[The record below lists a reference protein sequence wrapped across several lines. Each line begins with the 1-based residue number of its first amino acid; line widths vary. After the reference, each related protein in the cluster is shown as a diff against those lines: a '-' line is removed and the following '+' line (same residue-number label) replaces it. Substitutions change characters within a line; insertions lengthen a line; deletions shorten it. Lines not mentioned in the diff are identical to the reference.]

1 MARGGARQGSGNK
14 KGYKDKLTAI
24 KELAISTG
32 EMPHEFLLRVARGE
46 YIQHGEELI
55 LPDFKVR
62 CRAAEQVAAYYA
74 PRLAQ
79 IEQKVESTQN
89 HVISGEP
96 LTQGQFEQKY
106 AIDSVGSTAATEDI
120 AGLPL

>member
-24 KELAISTG
+24 KEKAITTG

-74 PRLAQ
+74 PRLALV
-79 IEQKVESTQN
+79 EQKVESSVS
-89 HVISGEP
+89 HLISDKP
-96 LTQGQFEQKY
+96 LTAEEFERQY
-106 AIDSVGSTAATEDI
+106 TEDS
-120 AGLPL
+120 LVTTTTSEDPT